1 MELPALDPE
10 LLKAFVAVTDQRSF
24 TRAAA
29 RLNRTQSAISMQIRR
44 LEDRLGV
51 TLFYRTKAG
60 VELSPTG
67 EGLIGYARRILSLN
81 DEAVARL
88 REHKVEGI
96 VRLGVMD
103 DYGTSIVPPV
113 LASFI
118 ASHPLIQVQME
129 TGLTSTMPA
138 RLGKAYDLVIAMH
151 PAGQG
156 EGEFLRREQ
165 AVWAG
170 SLHHRA
176 EALDPQGCLFR
187 TWAMEALD
195 KARRRWRLAFVS
207 HGLGAAESIAAQGL
221 AVTVVK

>member
-1 MELPALDPE
+1 VMDLPALDPE
-10 LLKAFVAVTDQRSF
+10 LLKAFVAVADQRSF

-29 RLNRTQSAISMQIRR
+29 RLNRTQSAVSMQIKR

-51 TLFYRTKAG
+51 TLFYRTRAN

-113 LASFI
+113 LANFLTSY
-118 ASHPLIQVQME
+118 PLIQVQME

-138 RLGKAYDLVIAMH
+138 RLGKAYDLIASRSRIRCRSPSIRRAVCSGSGRWKH
-151 PAGQG
+151 WTRPNGAGASPLSATAW
-156 EGEFLRREQ
+156 E
-165 AVWAG
+165 
-170 SLHHRA
+170 
-176 EALDPQGCLFR
+176 
-187 TWAMEALD
+187 
-195 KARRRWRLAFVS
+195 RWNRSQHKDLPS
-207 HGLGAAESIAAQGL
+207 PW
-221 AVTVVK
+221 